1 MNWDDGRLFL
11 AVARAGQLL
20 GAARS
25 LGLTQATLSRRMK
38 ALEEGL
44 GATLLVR
51 RPHGCALT
59 PAGEALA
66 ATLERV
72 EAEFDGASDR
82 IGGEDR
88 RLSGVVR
95 IGAPDGLGVS
105 FIAPRLGLFADRHPG
120 LAIQLVP
127 APRAFS
133 LSQREADLAVLVGR
147 PRGGDATAR
156 RLATYSVGLY
166 ASAGYLAEHG
176 VVESAADLARHR
188 LIGFVEDLIYSPDLD
203 YCAALFG
210 AAPARIGITSATG
223 QLAAVAAGAGIGAL
237 HDYIAAEA
245 GGLVRVL
252 PERRAEREYWLAI
265 PRSLVQV
272 ARVRAAADFLLE
284 QARAARGIFA
294 PAP

>member
-44 GATLLVR
+44 GTTLLVR

-120 LAIQLVP
+120 LAVVDRGYRGHRVESTQVLISGSRRGLTP
-127 APRAFS
+127 ILAKALRRRSSIEPEIGHMKTDGR
-133 LSQREADLAVLVGR
+133 LSRCFLKGTIGDAIFAVLCGCGHNIR
-147 PRGGDATAR
+147 KILAHLRAL
-156 RLATYSVGLY
+156 LATIISV
-166 ASAGYLAEHG
+166 
-176 VVESAADLARHR
+176 V
-188 LIGFVEDLIYSPDLD
+188 
-203 YCAALFG
+203 
-210 AAPARIGITSATG
+210 
-223 QLAAVAAGAGIGAL
+223 
-237 HDYIAAEA
+237 
-245 GGLVRVL
+245 
-252 PERRAEREYWLAI
+252 LAI
-265 PRSLVQV
+265 LRQTQG
-272 ARVRAAADFLLE
+272 RQFRHAAA
-284 QARAARGIFA
+284 
-294 PAP
+294 